1 MHRFA
6 RRSGYVAVGRSTVE
20 KIDSPTAVATGPGVI
35 ERPTAAKPQTG
46 PDIVSVSFAGG
57 LGEQAAS
64 NQPPSNEAAEKHASA
79 LTTAPS
85 ADTTTY
91 DAQAAAKSVRG
102 MKNFSLVLGE
112 IGCLMLVAAL
122 WFLPAPTTSGLWTH
136 SARALSQLS
145 PTLPNFLRAIE
156 LIGGL
161 AGLVLIPLMPAARR
175 GKYQL
180 RFGLFM
186 LAMLGVA
193 LLQQYQIGFYLVFLP
208 TLGLLSVMIADAI
221 VRVRPSQG
229 GSVSLRRWQLAA
241 GCVTT
246 AVWLVPAYAAIT
258 GSHYAG
264 IFAVAHGG
272 RLQTMFR
279 VGCIAGEAVGLLT
292 LMGCAVQFT
301 GILKNVTR
309 VLSVGAVML
318 AFAVGFLMS
327 TAISGVLRGDRG
339 WFGIELLWLLF
350 LVVGSLLLV
359 WGGFALRLSV
369 FAADNRGEAGVT
381 M

>member
-6 RRSGYVAVGRSTVE
+6 RRSGYVALGRSTVE
-20 KIDSPTAVATGPGVI
+20 KSDSPTSAATATAVIQASKSAVTKA
-35 ERPTAAKPQTG
+35 E
-46 PDIVSVSFAGG
+46 PDIVSVSFAGSV
-57 LGEQAAS
+57 GEQAPSTQPGEGQTPVRNA
-64 NQPPSNEAAEKHASA
+64 NQAKSGSTH
-79 LTTAPS
+79 
-85 ADTTTY
+85 
-91 DAQAAAKSVRG
+91 DAQAAARSVSG
-102 MKNFSLVLGE
+102 MKKFSLVLGE

-136 SARALSQLS
+136 SARALQQLS

-186 LAMLGVA
+186 LALLGIA

-229 GSVSLRRWQLAA
+229 GSASLRRWQLAA

-246 AVWLVPAYAAIT
+246 AVWLVPAYAALT
-258 GSHYAG
+258 GSHFAG
-264 IFAVAHGG
+264 LFAVAHGG

-292 LMGCAVQFT
+292 LLGCAVQFT
-301 GILKNVTR
+301 GMIKNVTR
-309 VLSVGAVML
+309 VLSVSAVML

-339 WFGIELLWLLF
+339 WFGIELVWLLF

>member
-6 RRSGYVAVGRSTVE
+6 RRSGYVALGRSTVE
-20 KIDSPTAVATGPGVI
+20 KIDSPTSAATATAVIQASTSAAT
-35 ERPTAAKPQTG
+35 EAG

-57 LGEQAAS
+57 VGEQAPS
-64 NQPPSNEAAEKHASA
+64 TQPGERQTPVRNPNQAEAGS
-79 LTTAPS
+79 TR
-85 ADTTTY
+85 
-91 DAQAAAKSVRG
+91 DAQAAARSVSG
-102 MKNFSLVLGE
+102 MKTFSLVLGE

-136 SARALSQLS
+136 SARALQQLS

-186 LAMLGVA
+186 LALLGIA

-229 GSVSLRRWQLAA
+229 GSASLRRWQLAA

-258 GSHYAG
+258 GSHFAG
-264 IFAVAHGG
+264 LFAVAHGG

-292 LMGCAVQFT
+292 LLGCAVQFT
-301 GILKNVTR
+301 GMIKNVTR
-309 VLSVGAVML
+309 VLSVSAVML

-339 WFGIELLWLLF
+339 WFGIELVWLLF

>member
-6 RRSGYVAVGRSTVE
+6 RRSGYVALGRSTVE
-20 KIDSPTAVATGPGVI
+20 KSDSPTSAATATAVIQASKSAAT
-35 ERPTAAKPQTG
+35 EAG

-57 LGEQAAS
+57 VGEQAPSTQPGEGQTPLINA
-64 NQPPSNEAAEKHASA
+64 NQPEAG
-79 LTTAPS
+79 LTH
-85 ADTTTY
+85 
-91 DAQAAAKSVRG
+91 DAQAAAKSVSG
-102 MKNFSLVLGE
+102 MKKFSLVLGE

-136 SARALSQLS
+136 SARALQQLS

-156 LIGGL
+156 LVGGL

-186 LAMLGVA
+186 LVLLGIA

-229 GSVSLRRWQLAA
+229 GSASLRRWQLAA

-258 GSHYAG
+258 GSHFAG
-264 IFAVAHGG
+264 LFAVAHGG

-292 LMGCAVQFT
+292 LLGCAVQFT
-301 GILKNVTR
+301 GMIKNVTR
-309 VLSVGAVML
+309 VLSVSAVML

-339 WFGIELLWLLF
+339 WFGIELVWLLF

>member
-6 RRSGYVAVGRSTVE
+6 RRSGYVALGRSTVE
-20 KIDSPTAVATGPGVI
+20 KSDSPTSAATATAVIQASKSAVTKA
-35 ERPTAAKPQTG
+35 E
-46 PDIVSVSFAGG
+46 PDIVSVSFAGSV
-57 LGEQAAS
+57 GEQAPSTQPGEGQTPVRNA
-64 NQPPSNEAAEKHASA
+64 NQAKSGSTH
-79 LTTAPS
+79 
-85 ADTTTY
+85 
-91 DAQAAAKSVRG
+91 DAQAAARSVSG
-102 MKNFSLVLGE
+102 MKKFSLVLGE

-136 SARALSQLS
+136 SARALQQLS

-186 LAMLGVA
+186 LVLLGIA

-229 GSVSLRRWQLAA
+229 GSASLRRWQLAA

-246 AVWLVPAYAAIT
+246 AVWLVPAYAALT
-258 GSHYAG
+258 GSHFAG
-264 IFAVAHGG
+264 LFAVAHGG

-292 LMGCAVQFT
+292 LLGCAVQFT
-301 GILKNVTR
+301 GMIKNVTR
-309 VLSVGAVML
+309 VLSVSAVML

-339 WFGIELLWLLF
+339 WFGIELVWLLF